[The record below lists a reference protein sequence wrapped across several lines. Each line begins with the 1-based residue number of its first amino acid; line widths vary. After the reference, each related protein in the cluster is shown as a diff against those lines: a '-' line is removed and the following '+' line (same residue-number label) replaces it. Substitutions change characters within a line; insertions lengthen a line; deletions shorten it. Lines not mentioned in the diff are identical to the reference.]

1 MHDFPRTLRVLSLLP
16 PPKEVLRRAH
26 PFLKAR
32 LRHVP
37 FPLQQRVME
46 KVMAESFQEAL
57 QSGALDFLQGR
68 WLRIDISDLGLRWH
82 ITKGSK
88 GLVMIN
94 RDMDAEVVIRGNLRD
109 FVALANQSEDPDT
122 LFFQRRLS
130 ISGNTDLGLQVK
142 NLMFA
147 TELDGLAG
155 MLSRLMEMVL
165 EYSPSRFAPPLR

>member
-1 MHDFPRTLRVLSLLP
+1 MRDISRALISLLP

-26 PFLKAR
+26 PFLKSR

-46 KVMAESFQEAL
+46 KVMAEGFHDAL
-57 QSGALDFLQGR
+57 QTGALDFLHGR
-68 WLRIDISDLGLRWH
+68 WLRIDIRDLGLRWH
-82 ITKGSK
+82 ITKGAN

-94 RDMDAEVVIRGNLRD
+94 RNMRADVIIGGDLRD

-130 ISGNTDLGLQVK
+130 ITGNTDLGLQVK

-147 TELDGLAG
+147 TELSGLASA
-155 MLSRLMEMVL
+155 LSRLL
-165 EYSPSRFAPPLR
+165 EKLMAYSPSRFSVPVR